1 MIQFML
7 QDGVHYLKINRIL
20 HWCKVAGTAHN
31 TVPLIIVHGGP
42 GGNHY
47 VFERT
52 LGLRLEGCMTV
63 VYYEQRGCGRS
74 EAPQDDGEYSINTLV
89 EDLEE
94 LRKQLNVEKV
104 NLLGYSF
111 GGQLCLEYALKYPK
125 AVEKMVLQAP
135 LLDDFNDMYTVQIE
149 GFLQVTKGEMKEQIS
164 KICKSEIPL
173 KEKYNQIW
181 SIVDTETV
189 DQLLFKNEEFA
200 KLNRNLWKKSQLSN
214 TGKMSK
220 VIFGTKLSLPLIERM
235 KDLET
240 DTCVIVG
247 EHDYNT
253 GVGMSKKITN
263 QMKNSKLVIFENS
276 AHFPDI
282 EETDKV
288 CETIIEFLER

>member
-1 MIQFML
+1 MIYVKF
-7 QDGVHYLKINRIL
+7 
-20 HWCKVAGTAHN
+20 W
-31 TVPLIIVHGGP
+31 LIHGYP
-42 GGNHY
+42 PSGNHY

-52 LGLRLEGCMTV
+52 LGVRLEEYITV

-74 EAPQDDGEYSINTLV
+74 DAPQDDDDYSIHTLV
-89 EDLEE
+89 EDLEK
-94 LRKQLNVEKV
+94 LTKQLNVKKV

-111 GGQLCLEYALKYPK
+111 GGQLCLEYALKYPE

-135 LLDDFNDMYTVQIE
+135 SLGDFDEMYNVQID
-149 GFLQVTKGEMKEQIS
+149 GFLQVTEGKMNEQIS
-164 KICKSEIPL
+164 IISRSEVPL
-173 KEKYNQIW
+173 KEKYNQVW
-181 SIVDTETV
+181 SVVDTKTI
-189 DQLLFKNEEFA
+189 DRLLFKNEEFA
-200 KLNRNLWKKSQLSN
+200 KLNRSLWEESQLNN

-220 VIFGTKLSLPLIERM
+220 VIFETKSTLPLIERI

-247 EHDYNT
+247 AHDYNT
-253 GVGMSKKITN
+253 GVVMSNRIKR

>member
-1 MIQFML
+1 M
-7 QDGVHYLKINRIL
+7 
-20 HWCKVAGTAHN
+20 
-31 TVPLIIVHGGP
+31 
-42 GGNHY
+42 
-47 VFERT
+47 
-52 LGLRLEGCMTV
+52 RLEGNRTV

-125 AVEKMVLQAP
+125 NIEKMVLQAP

-149 GFLQVTKGEMKEQIS
+149 GFLQITKGEMKEQIS
-164 KICKSEIPL
+164 KISKSEIAL
-173 KEKYNQIW
+173 KEKYNQVW
-181 SIVDTETV
+181 SIVDTVTI
-189 DQLLFKNEEFA
+189 DRLLFKNEEFA
-200 KLNRNLWKKSQLSN
+200 KLNRSLWKESKLSN

-220 VIFGTKLSLPLIERM
+220 VIFETKSPLPLIGRI
-235 KDLET
+235 KDLEI

-247 EHDYNT
+247 AHDYNT
-253 GVGMSKKITN
+253 GVGMSNRITR
-263 QMKNSKLVIFENS
+263 QLKNSKLVIFENS

>member
-1 MIQFML
+1 MIQYML
-7 QDGVHYLKINRIL
+7 QDGVHYLKIDGIQ
-20 HWCKVAGTAHN
+20 HWCKVMGTAHN
-31 TVPLIIVHGGP
+31 TVPLVIVHGGP

-52 LGLRLEGCMTV
+52 LGLRLEDYITV

-74 EAPQDDGEYSINTLV
+74 EAPQDDDDYSIHTLV

-111 GGQLCLEYALKYPK
+111 GGQLCLEYALKYSG

-135 LLDDFNDMYTVQIE
+135 SLDDFDEMYNVQID
-149 GFLQVTKGEMKEQIS
+149 GFLQVTEGKMNEQVSIIS
-164 KICKSEIPL
+164 RSEVPL
-173 KEKYNQIW
+173 KEKYNQVW

-189 DQLLFKNEEFA
+189 DRLLFKNEAFA
-200 KLNRNLWKKSQLSN
+200 KLNRSLWEESQLNN

-220 VIFGTKLSLPLIERM
+220 VIFETKSALPLIERI
-235 KDLET
+235 KDLEI

-247 EHDYNT
+247 AHDYNT
-253 GVGMSKKITN
+253 GVVISNRIKG

>member
-7 QDGVHYLKINRIL
+7 QDGVHYLKINGIL
-20 HWCKVAGTAHN
+20 HWCKVAGRAHN

-52 LGLRLEGCMTV
+52 LGLRLEGYMTV

-125 AVEKMVLQAP
+125 NIEKMVLQAP

-149 GFLQVTKGEMKEQIS
+149 GFLQITKGEMKEQIS
-164 KICKSEIPL
+164 KISKSEIAL
-173 KEKYNQIW
+173 KEKYNQVW
-181 SIVDTETV
+181 SIVDTVTI
-189 DQLLFKNEEFA
+189 DRLLFKNEEFA
-200 KLNRNLWKKSQLSN
+200 KLNRSLWKESKLSN
-214 TGKMSK
+214 TGKMSI
-220 VIFGTKLSLPLIERM
+220 VIFETKSPLPLIGRI
-235 KDLET
+235 KDLEI

-247 EHDYNT
+247 AHDYNT
-253 GVGMSKKITN
+253 GVGMSNRISR
-263 QMKNSKLVIFENS
+263 QLKNSKLVIFENS

>member
-1 MIQFML
+1 MNQFML
-7 QDGVHYLKINRIL
+7 QDGVHYLKINGIL
-20 HWCKVAGTAHN
+20 HWCKVAGIAHN

-52 LGLRLEGCMTV
+52 LGLRLEGNMTV

-74 EAPQDDGEYSINTLV
+74 EAPQDDGAYSINTLV

-125 AVEKMVLQAP
+125 KVAKMVLQAP

-149 GFLQVTKGEMKEQIS
+149 GFLQITKGEMKEQIS
-164 KICKSEIPL
+164 KISKSKIPL
-173 KEKYNQIW
+173 KERYHQVWN
-181 SIVDTETV
+181 IVDTENV
-189 DQLLFKNEEFA
+189 DRLLFKNEEFA
-200 KLNRNLWKKSQLSN
+200 KLNRSLWEESKLNN

-220 VIFGTKLSLPLIERM
+220 VIFEAKSPLPLIERI
-235 KDLET
+235 KDLEI
-240 DTCVIVG
+240 DTCVLVG
-247 EHDYNT
+247 AHDYNT
-253 GVGMSKKITN
+253 GVGMSNRITKKL
-263 QMKNSKLVIFENS
+263 KNSKLVIFENS

>member
-1 MIQFML
+1 ML
-7 QDGVHYLKINRIL
+7 QDGVYFLGINGIQ

-31 TVPLIIVHGGP
+31 TVPLVIVHGGP

-52 LGLRLEGCMTV
+52 LGVRLEEYITV

-74 EAPQDDGEYSINTLV
+74 DAPQDDDDYSIHTLV
-89 EDLEE
+89 EDLEK
-94 LRKQLNVEKV
+94 LTKQLNVKKV

-111 GGQLCLEYALKYPK
+111 GGQLCLEYALKYPENIK
-125 AVEKMVLQAP
+125 KMVLQAP
-135 LLDDFNDMYTVQIE
+135 SLGDFDEMYNVQVD
-149 GFLQVTKGEMKEQIS
+149 GFLQVTEGKMNEQIS
-164 KICKSEIPL
+164 IISRSEVPL
-173 KEKYNQIW
+173 KEKYNQVW
-181 SIVDTETV
+181 SIVDTEIL
-189 DQLLFKNEEFA
+189 DRLLFKNEEFA
-200 KLNRNLWKKSQLSN
+200 KLNRSLWEESQLNN

-220 VIFGTKLSLPLIERM
+220 VIFETKSALPLIERI

-247 EHDYNT
+247 AHDYNT
-253 GVGMSKKITN
+253 GVVMSNRIKR